1 MKHILSIF
9 LLLFLASTS
18 VFAGIDDKKKKKG
31 KKKSTV
37 HSKAHKSSSKNVNV
51 KHVAIKKVAVKRDDT
66 TTVALEP
73 GMFMDSVDS
82 LLMFPSHD
90 LYGNWDT
97 SLIHPHLFDQHFTTD
112 STTIYLLDDWSCGF
126 TVPCKGGVTSDFGW
140 RRRRPHYGT
149 DIDLETGDTVVSA
162 FDGRV
167 RIAKFNNGGY
177 GNCVVIRHNNGL
189 ETVYAHL
196 SKLLVEP
203 GQEVASGAVI
213 GLGGNTGHSF
223 GSHLHFEVRFLGK
236 PVDTEDLVDYQ
247 KGEIKNSAF
256 VLYKEDFANKYDLR
270 SIHSHSKVSKSH
282 TASKAQV
289 NSKSSKGKSV
299 TVKEGDTL
307 GRIAK
312 RNHTTIA
319 AICKKNGIKQG
330 KVLRPGMRLKV

>member
-1 MKHILSIF
+1 
-9 LLLFLASTS
+9 
-18 VFAGIDDKKKKKG
+18 
-31 KKKSTV
+31 
-37 HSKAHKSSSKNVNV
+37 
-51 KHVAIKKVAVKRDDT
+51 
-66 TTVALEP
+66 
-73 GMFMDSVDS
+73 MFMDSVDS

-97 SLIHPHLFDQHFTTD
+97 SLIHPYLFDQHFTTD

-149 DIDLETGDTVVSA
+149 DIDLETGDTVVAA

-203 GQEVASGAVI
+203 GQEVASGTVI

-236 PVDTEDLVDYQ
+236 PVDT
-247 KGEIKNSAF
+247 
-256 VLYKEDFANKYDLR
+256 
-270 SIHSHSKVSKSH
+270 
-282 TASKAQV
+282 
-289 NSKSSKGKSV
+289 
-299 TVKEGDTL
+299 
-307 GRIAK
+307 GRFS
-312 RNHTTIA
+312 
-319 AICKKNGIKQG
+319 
-330 KVLRPGMRLKV
+330 